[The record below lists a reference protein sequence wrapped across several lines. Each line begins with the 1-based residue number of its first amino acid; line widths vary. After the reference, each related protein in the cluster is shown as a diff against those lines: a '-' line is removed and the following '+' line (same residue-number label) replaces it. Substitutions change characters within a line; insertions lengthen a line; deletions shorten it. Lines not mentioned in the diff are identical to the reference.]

1 MIEKKEIYRPRR
13 SALYMPAAN
22 PRALEKAR
30 TLDADVLIFDLEDSV
45 APEAKHEG
53 RDHLAAAMH
62 QGGYEP
68 REIVIRINHLTTPWG
83 VDDLAVAARLQPAAV
98 LVPKVNGA
106 ADLVPIREALPSE
119 IAIWAMI
126 ETPHSLFNLMEIAGA
141 GLGLSCLIMGTND
154 LVKEMRGQHMA
165 GRANLISALSL
176 AVWAARAH
184 DLTILDGV
192 YNSIDDA
199 EGFAAECA
207 QGVAFGFDG
216 KTLIHPSQLLEAN
229 RLFAPSAE
237 AVAQA
242 RDVID
247 AFNAPENQG
256 KGVLRV
262 NGQMAELLH
271 RDTALRLVALD
282 TAIRERQ

>member
-53 RDHLAAAMH
+53 RDHLAAAML
-62 QGGYEP
+62 QGGYDP

-83 VDDLAVAARLQPAAV
+83 VDDLAMAARLQPAAV

-106 ADLVPIREALPSE
+106 ADLVPIREALPAE

-141 GLGLSCLIMGTND
+141 GLGLSCLVMGTND
-154 LVKEMRGQHMA
+154 LVKEMRGEHMA
-165 GRANLISALSL
+165 GRANLTSALSV
-176 AVWAARAH
+176 AVWAARAQ

-192 YNSIDDA
+192 YNAIDDG

>member
-45 APEAKHEG
+45 APDAKHEG
-53 RDHLAAAMH
+53 RDHLAAAML
-62 QGGYEP
+62 QGGYDP

-83 VDDLAVAARLQPAAV
+83 VDDLAMAARLQPAAV

-106 ADLVPIREALPSE
+106 ADLVPIREALPAE

-141 GLGLSCLIMGTND
+141 GLGLSCLVMGTND
-154 LVKEMRGQHMA
+154 LVKEMRGEHMA
-165 GRANLISALSL
+165 GRANLTSALSM

-192 YNSIDDA
+192 YNAIDDA

-271 RDTALRLVALD
+271 RDTALRLVAMD

>member
-53 RDHLAAAMH
+53 RDHLAAAML
-62 QGGYEP
+62 QGGYDP

-83 VDDLAVAARLQPAAV
+83 VDDLAMAARLQPAAV

-106 ADLVPIREALPSE
+106 ADLVPIREALPAE

-154 LVKEMRGQHMA
+154 LVKEMRGEHMA
-165 GRANLISALSL
+165 GRANLNSALSL
-176 AVWAARAH
+176 AVWAARAQ

-192 YNSIDDA
+192 YNAIDDA

>member
-53 RDHLAAAMH
+53 RDHLAAAML
-62 QGGYEP
+62 QGGYDP

-83 VDDLAVAARLQPAAV
+83 VDDLAMAARLQPAAV

-106 ADLVPIREALPSE
+106 ADLLPIREALPAE

-154 LVKEMRGQHMA
+154 LVKEMCGEHMA
-165 GRANLISALSL
+165 GRANLNSALSL
-176 AVWAARAH
+176 AVWAARAQ

-192 YNSIDDA
+192 YNAIDDG

>member
-53 RDHLAAAMH
+53 RDHLAAAML
-62 QGGYEP
+62 QGGYDP

-83 VDDLAVAARLQPAAV
+83 VDDLAMAARLQPAAV

-106 ADLVPIREALPSE
+106 ADLVPIREALPAE

-154 LVKEMRGQHMA
+154 LVKEMCGEHMA

-176 AVWAARAH
+176 AVWAARAQ

-192 YNSIDDA
+192 YNAIDDA

>member
-53 RDHLAAAMH
+53 RDHLAAAML
-62 QGGYEP
+62 QGGYDP

-83 VDDLAVAARLQPAAV
+83 VDDLAMAARLQPAAV

-106 ADLVPIREALPSE
+106 ADLVPIREALPAE

-154 LVKEMRGQHMA
+154 LVKEMRGEHMA
-165 GRANLISALSL
+165 GRANLNSALSL
-176 AVWAARAH
+176 AVWAARAQ

-192 YNSIDDA
+192 YNAIDDG

>member
-53 RDHLAAAMH
+53 RDHLAAAML
-62 QGGYEP
+62 QGGYDP

-83 VDDLAVAARLQPAAV
+83 VDDLAMAARLQPAAV

-106 ADLVPIREALPSE
+106 ADLVPIREALPAE

-141 GLGLSCLIMGTND
+141 GLGLSCLVMGTND
-154 LVKEMRGQHMA
+154 LVKEMRGEHMA
-165 GRANLISALSL
+165 GRANLNSALSL
-176 AVWAARAH
+176 AVWAARAQ

-192 YNSIDDA
+192 YNAIDDG

>member
-53 RDHLAAAMH
+53 RDHLAAAML
-62 QGGYEP
+62 QGGYDP

-83 VDDLAVAARLQPAAV
+83 VDDLAMAARLQPAAV

-106 ADLVPIREALPSE
+106 ADLLPIREALPAE

-141 GLGLSCLIMGTND
+141 GLGLSCLVMGTND
-154 LVKEMRGQHMA
+154 LVKEMRGEHMA
-165 GRANLISALSL
+165 GRANLNSALSL
-176 AVWAARAH
+176 AVWAARAQ

-192 YNSIDDA
+192 YNAIDDA

>member
-53 RDHLAAAMH
+53 RDHLAAAML
-62 QGGYEP
+62 QGGYDP

-83 VDDLAVAARLQPAAV
+83 VDDLAMAARLQPAAV

-106 ADLVPIREALPSE
+106 ADLVPIREALPAE

-141 GLGLSCLIMGTND
+141 GLGLSCLVMGTND
-154 LVKEMRGQHMA
+154 LVKEMCGEHMA

-176 AVWAARAH
+176 AVWAARAQ

-192 YNSIDDA
+192 YNAIDDG

>member
-53 RDHLAAAMH
+53 RDHLAAAML
-62 QGGYEP
+62 QGGYDP

-83 VDDLAVAARLQPAAV
+83 VDDLAMAARLQPAAV

-106 ADLVPIREALPSE
+106 ADLVPIREALPAE

-154 LVKEMRGQHMA
+154 LVKEMRGEHMA

-176 AVWAARAH
+176 AVWAARAQ

-192 YNSIDDA
+192 YNAIDDG

>member
-53 RDHLAAAMH
+53 RDHLAAAML
-62 QGGYEP
+62 QGGYDP

-83 VDDLAVAARLQPAAV
+83 VDDLAMAARLQPAAV

-106 ADLVPIREALPSE
+106 ADLVPIREALPAE

-154 LVKEMRGQHMA
+154 LVKEMCGEHMA

-176 AVWAARAH
+176 AVWAARAQ

-192 YNSIDDA
+192 YNAIDDG